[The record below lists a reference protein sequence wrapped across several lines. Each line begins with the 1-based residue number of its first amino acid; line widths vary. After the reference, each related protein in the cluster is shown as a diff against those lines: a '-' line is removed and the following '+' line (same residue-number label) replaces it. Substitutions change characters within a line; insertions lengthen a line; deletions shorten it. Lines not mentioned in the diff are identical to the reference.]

1 MIIPETTTATA
12 SPNVRGHLF
21 ARVLPLLI
29 IILLVHSVV
38 ICECL
43 VQQQQHHRSI
53 HITPASREELYPPLI
68 LLGGIA
74 QTKSSWDHHLVSLAR
89 NRRVLVYECLGQG
102 DHTIPSD
109 DADVHASLP
118 AQAQILLE
126 TLGEVLVTEEGKSQN
141 KNDPV
146 VVDIA
151 GFSFGGRVAM
161 ATACL
166 QNDRDHC
173 QRNGV
178 RIRRL
183 HLTGVGCDRSDFG
196 HLAMLSFPDV
206 VRNDPSLRS
215 FAWSILLATYSSGY
229 LRSLPETTLER
240 FLDHIA
246 SSNHPGGL
254 LAILEQA
261 EVKDT
266 EDPWHVANMADRLAE
281 LSRSQS
287 NPNSNNNSNNNTIL
301 VGKLC
306 VGEMDAMAPV
316 DEVERLRE
324 KSDWIQKEVDVL
336 PDCGHAVV
344 LEQPRAWR
352 ESVLSFLNDNNT
364 DDGNGST

>member
-1 MIIPETTTATA
+1 
-12 SPNVRGHLF
+12 
-21 ARVLPLLI
+21 
-29 IILLVHSVV
+29 
-38 ICECL
+38 
-43 VQQQQHHRSI
+43 
-53 HITPASREELYPPLI
+53 
-68 LLGGIA
+68 
-74 QTKSSWDHHLVSLAR
+74 
-89 NRRVLVYECLGQG
+89 LGQG

-109 DADVHASLP
+109 DADVDASLP

-126 TLGEVLVTEEGKSQN
+126 TLDEVMVTQEENSKN
-141 KNDPV
+141 ENDPV

-161 ATACL
+161 ATACV

-173 QRNGV
+173 ENNNGI

-246 SSNHPGGL
+246 SSNHPRGL

-261 EVKDT
+261 EVKDM
-266 EDPWHVANMADRLAE
+266 EDPWHVANMADRLTK
-281 LSRSQS
+281 LSRSQL
-287 NPNSNNNSNNNTIL
+287 NPNSSSSNNNNNNDKAVL
-301 VGKLC
+301 LGKLC
-306 VGEMDAMAPV
+306 VGEMDTMAPV

-344 LEQPRAWR
+344 LEQPSKWR

-364 DDGNGST
+364 DDGNGSI

>member
-1 MIIPETTTATA
+1 
-12 SPNVRGHLF
+12 
-21 ARVLPLLI
+21 
-29 IILLVHSVV
+29 
-38 ICECL
+38 
-43 VQQQQHHRSI
+43 
-53 HITPASREELYPPLI
+53 LYPPLI

-74 QTKSSWDHHLVSLAR
+74 QTKASWDHHLVSLAR

-102 DHTIPSD
+102 DHTIPV
-109 DADVHASLP
+109 DADVDASLP

-126 TLGEVLVTEEGKSQN
+126 TLDEVLVTDESKR

-146 VVDIA
+146 FVDIA

-166 QNDRDHC
+166 QNDRDRC
-173 QRNGV
+173 DDNGV
-178 RIRRL
+178 RIQRL

-196 HLAMLSFPDV
+196 HLAMLSFPDI

-246 SSNHPGGL
+246 SSNNLEGL

-261 EVKDT
+261 EVKDM
-266 EDPWHVANMADRLAE
+266 EDPWHVANMAGRLAE
-281 LSRSQS
+281 LSRLQS
-287 NPNSNNNSNNNTIL
+287 NPNNNNTIL
-301 VGKLC
+301 GKLC
-306 VGEMDAMAPV
+306 VGEMDTMAPV
-316 DEVERLRE
+316 DEVERLRD
-324 KSDWIQKEVDVL
+324 KSDWIKKEVDVL
-336 PDCGHAVV
+336 PDSGHAVV
-344 LEQPRAWR
+344 LEKPRAWR

-364 DDGNGST
+364 DDGNGSI